1 MLSDFDIA
9 MSASITALFVS
20 AGRFAQAVAFL
31 GLSVVLI
38 ATREEN

>member
-9 MSASITALFVS
+9 IPAPVTALFIS
-20 AGRFAQAVAFL
+20 AGRFAHAVAFF
-31 GLSVVLI
+31 GLSVVLV

>member
-1 MLSDFDIA
+1 MFSKFDIA
-9 MSASITALFVS
+9 MSASVTALFIS